1 MVTSSACF
9 SILTLSLLSPAVVQ
23 ARRKKLLP
31 ITGVESTEE
40 SDVAITNVIS
50 LIDAIPAIEII
61 NETNQL
67 AIKAARTAY
76 DALSDEQKDLVT
88 NLDTLVQKENA
99 YASLV
104 NVNECH

>member
-1 MVTSSACF
+1 MKKWLQVALVF
-9 SILTLSLLSPAVVQ
+9 ILTLSLLSPAVVQ
-23 ARRKKLLP
+23 AEGESIP

-76 DALSDEQKDLVT
+76 DALSDEQKGSSY
-88 NLDTLVQKENA
+88 K
-99 YASLV
+99 S
-104 NVNECH
+104 